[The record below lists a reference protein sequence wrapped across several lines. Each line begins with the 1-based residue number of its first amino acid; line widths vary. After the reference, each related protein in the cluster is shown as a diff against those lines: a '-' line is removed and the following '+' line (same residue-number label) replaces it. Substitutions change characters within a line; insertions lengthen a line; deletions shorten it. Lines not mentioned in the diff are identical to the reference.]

1 MSDHQILELSCSCC
15 SQTFAVMLDRR
26 SDVLCPRCA
35 NEQRT
40 LEDLYQL
47 RGWEVGAERMAR
59 SRRIKYGM
67 LALGCFM
74 VAVLAVVLMV
84 RR

>member
-1 MSDHQILELSCSCC
+1 MSDHQILELNCSCC

-35 NEQRT
+35 SEAIT
-40 LEDLYQL
+40 LEKLYQK
-47 RGWEVGAERMAR
+47 RPWEIDAEKCHKM
-59 SRRIKYGM
+59 RRLKYLM
-67 LALGCFM
+67 LAMGCFM

-84 RR
+84 RS